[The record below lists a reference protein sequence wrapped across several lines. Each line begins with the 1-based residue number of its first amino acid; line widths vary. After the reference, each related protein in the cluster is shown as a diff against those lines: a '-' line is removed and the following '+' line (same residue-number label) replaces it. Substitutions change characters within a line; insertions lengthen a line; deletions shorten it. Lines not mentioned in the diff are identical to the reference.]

1 MEEGDSERE
10 LVFHVAVEGGAAKGD
25 EPCRRKTPPCSV
37 ELKRKRQGATGED
50 GLSSAPALSTGAFG
64 LAVELSMHDE
74 MSSDWSPDISED
86 EADDCVFTAGL
97 YIGSP
102 APLADVSSDGAEL
115 RTRGMPADV
124 VSWPRQEDGRS
135 KSWSPI
141 APVLSMRPP
150 GGRDTP
156 YSPKTARGTGTTGCC
171 SVRMSAL
178 PIPFADC
185 VRRPALQQE
194 PRALACP

>member
-1 MEEGDSERE
+1 M
-10 LVFHVAVEGGAAKGD
+10 
-25 EPCRRKTPPCSV
+25 
-37 ELKRKRQGATGED
+37 
-50 GLSSAPALSTGAFG
+50 SSAPALSTGAFG

-156 YSPKTARGTGTTGCC
+156 YSPKTARGTGTTGCR

-178 PIPFADC
+178 PMPFADC

-194 PRALACP
+194 PRALACPYTCRRGFCGLAKWWKR